1 MWSSDRIYILYQLK
15 LPCVKARRNKKQI
28 PLNISTKRFYG
39 DLTVFC
45 RSRLGINHKP
55 GSFRNN
61 GNTLR
66 YNINSTSASKFTMY
80 FAITKSEYWK
90 SIFVSLFYLSDMKV
104 SKWTDTWPIL
114 GRHFAD
120 TWPTLHRYLADTRP
134 ILGRHLADTWPIV
147 DRQLIATYRP
157 MRRPTD
163 RGTIGRQS
171 VDCRPTVDRLSAD
184 SRSTVDRYS
193 GRYSGRYIDRGHL

>member
-120 TWPTLHRYLADTRP
+120 TLP
-134 ILGRHLADTWPIV
+134 ILGRHYTDTWPTLDRYLADIWPTLDRHLTDSWPAV
-147 DRQLIATYRP
+147 DRYISADY
-157 MRRPTD
+157 
-163 RGTIGRQS
+163 
-171 VDCRPTVDRLSAD
+171 RPTVDRLSAD